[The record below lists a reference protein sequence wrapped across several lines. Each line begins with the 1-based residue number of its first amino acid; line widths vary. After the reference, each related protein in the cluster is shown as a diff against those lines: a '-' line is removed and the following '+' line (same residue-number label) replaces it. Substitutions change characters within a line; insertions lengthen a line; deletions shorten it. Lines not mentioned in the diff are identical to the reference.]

1 MNINENKEIENAEP
15 TYILLNTKF
24 SEYTQTYTET
34 VLEFEYDE
42 DISIYQRTVT
52 VYALNGTTKDE
63 ISFWLGYLNST
74 RLFYLA
80 YPKTLSQAFESIR
93 NDYAWF
99 RSQLTDTYQSETL
112 RKK

>member
-15 TYILLNTKF
+15 EFIIRNSTIK
-24 SEYTQTYTET
+24 EYTRTYTET
-34 VLEFEYDE
+34 ILEFEYDE
-42 DISIYQRTVT
+42 DISIYHRTT
-52 VYALNGTTKDE
+52 TAEEADGTIKE
-63 ISFWLGYLNST
+63 KVSFWLGYSGAT